1 MIDPLTELKPLS
13 VYYRTYLSTAVILSD
28 ARILAVVLESSLER
42 SDSSRFWPTVYLY
55 IAADIMVELFISL
68 RSAIL
73 F

>member
-13 VYYRTYLSTAVILSD
+13 VCCRTYLSTAVILSD
-28 ARILAVVLESSLER
+28 ALILAVVLESSLER
-42 SDSSRFWPTVYLY
+42 RDSSRFWPTVYLC